1 MNITFEEVFKLL
13 PLEVKEQMTVLEF
26 DLLTDNANAI
36 MYELEMDGYR
46 YGDHYDVE
54 SIIKDLLPDF
64 VNDMGIVTASSLER
78 GHIYLYQQTIYII
91 MNRQQ
96 LRQIISEEIQSLL
109 KEEEVKVGDKLKH
122 KLTGAEMVVT
132 KVSGDELTM
141 KYTSVGTQPGAK
153 VGGINKTSAKLVG
166 KSYDLI

>member
-1 MNITFEEVFKLL
+1 MNITFEEVYKCLSQ
-13 PLEVKEQMTVLEF
+13 EVKEQMTVLEF
-26 DLLTDNANAI
+26 DLLTDNANEI
-36 MYELEMDGYR
+36 MYTLEMDGYR

-64 VNDMGIVTASSLER
+64 VNDMGIVVTLYVELT
-78 GHIYLYQQTIYII
+78 YLFVSINNLYI
-91 MNRQQ
+91 MNKKQ
-96 LRQIISEEIQSLL
+96 LTQLIREEIQSLL
-109 KEEEVKVGDKLKH
+109 NENVKVGDKLKH
-122 KLTGAEMVVT
+122 KRTGAEMIVT

-141 KYTSVGTQPGAK
+141 KYTSVGSQPGAK

>member
-1 MNITFEEVFKLL
+1 
-13 PLEVKEQMTVLEF
+13 
-26 DLLTDNANAI
+26 
-36 MYELEMDGYR
+36 
-46 YGDHYDVE
+46 
-54 SIIKDLLPDF
+54 
-64 VNDMGIVTASSLER
+64 
-78 GHIYLYQQTIYII
+78 

-96 LRQIISEEIQSLL
+96 LRQIIGEEIQSLL

-122 KLTGAEMVVT
+122 RRTGAEMIVT

-153 VGGINKTSAKLVG
+153 VGGINKTSAKLIG